1 MNLRKSL
8 TLVTVSI
15 ALGGGVALAAP
26 AAQADQPAFQSQAV
40 DSGLSASE
48 ADKLQRTIDTLL
60 AKDGGKQTA
69 ANEISYA
76 DGRLLVP
83 LPGEKYVRELNGS
96 RAEGTV
102 DTARHTC
109 TSKRLCGYSGRNY
122 TGQEREWYRCN
133 VLYKKP
139 SHWRSGG
146 SWYNNQTPGR
156 QGSWYDYNKRFLSH
170 TRPAPYGANGNW
182 APVGYAK
189 AC

>member
-26 AAQADQPAFQSQAV
+26 SAQADQPAFQSQAV
-40 DSGLSASE
+40 ASGLTAAE
-48 ADKLQRTIDTLL
+48 ATQLQSTIDTLL
-60 AKDGGKQTA
+60 AKEGGKQTA
-69 ANEISYA
+69 ANEIRYA

-83 LPGEKYVRELNGS
+83 LPGEKYVRELNGG
-96 RAEGTV
+96 RAEGTAAS
-102 DTARHTC
+102 ARHTC
-109 TSKRLCGYSGRNY
+109 TYKRLCGYSGRNY
-122 TGQEREWYRCN
+122 TGQEREWYQCN

-139 SHWRSGG
+139 SGWRSGG

-182 APVGYAK
+182 APVGYIK